1 MAVAVALDF
10 VLLFSRFRPVL
21 SSVSRQQLEQ
31 HLGAPLPQDPQL
43 VLVTDLDGT
52 LLGGSLAWRRR
63 FYAWLARERQRVLH
77 VFCTGRDL
85 QSVARVLATDAS
97 HGLAAPHLVI
107 GDVGCTVAC
116 GVSLALVPP
125 AMEPI
130 EALWAGKS
138 ELLSQLLV
146 DVPGLSPQPISVDRR
161 LAFSYDPESF
171 DSALIARIEAHGVD
185 CLISDDRYFDVLPA
199 GVNKGSTL
207 LALLDWLQLDRQRV
221 VTAGDSLNDLAM
233 FETGLAGV
241 MVGNAEPALQLQLPD
256 LPNTYLAR
264 AQGCEGIVEGL
275 IHFGFGYLLGDMQ
288 AELQG

>member
-1 MAVAVALDF
+1 M
-10 VLLFSRFRPVL
+10 L
-21 SSVSRQQLEQ
+21 SPISRQQLEQ
-31 HLGAPLPQDPQL
+31 HLGAPLPRDPEL

-85 QSVARVLATDAS
+85 QSIARLLATDGS

-116 GVSLALVPP
+116 GISLALVPP

-130 EALWAGKS
+130 EARWAGKS
-138 ELLSQLLV
+138 ELLAQLLV

-207 LALLDWLQLDRQRV
+207 LALLDWLQVDRQRV
-221 VTAGDSLNDLAM
+221 VTAGDTLNDLAM
-233 FETGLAGV
+233 FQTGLAGV
-241 MVGNAEPALQLQLPD
+241 MVGNAEPALLQRLPD
-256 LPNTYLAR
+256 LPHTYLAK

-275 IHFGFGYLLGDMQ
+275 VHFGFGDLLGNMQ
-288 AELQG
+288 EDLQG

>member
-1 MAVAVALDF
+1 VALIFD
-10 VLLFSRFRPVL
+10 LSSPRFHPVL
-21 SSVSRQQLEQ
+21 SPISRQQLEQ
-31 HLGAPLPQDPQL
+31 HLGAPLPRDPEL

-85 QSVARVLATDAS
+85 QSVARLLATDDS

-107 GDVGCTVAC
+107 GDVGCSVAC
-116 GVSLALVPP
+116 GISLALVPP

-130 EALWAGKS
+130 EARWAGKS
-138 ELLSQLLV
+138 ELLAQLLV

-207 LALLDWLQLDRQRV
+207 LALLDWLQVDRQRV
-221 VTAGDSLNDLAM
+221 VTAGDTLNDLAM
-233 FETGLAGV
+233 FQTGLAGV
-241 MVGNAEPALQLQLPD
+241 MVGNAEPALLQRLPD
-256 LPNTYLAR
+256 LPHTYLAK

-275 IHFGFGYLLGDMQ
+275 VHFGFGDLLGNMQ
-288 AELQG
+288 EDLQG